1 MPSPFAREGE
11 GEQLLQHVGIPATR
25 SIDVLEILMVHRL
38 TWQDNSEQTNSLAPG
53 ARVHGICGY
62 HLRPS

>member
-25 SIDVLEILMVHRL
+25 SIDVLVILMVHRL
-38 TWQDNSEQTNSLAPG
+38 TWQIIRSNVLAC
-53 ARVHGICGY
+53 AW
-62 HLRPS
+62 RPVCMASVVTT